1 MVIGNNSHVSTR
13 ATLNGEVK
21 LGYNSFVGSYTVIK
35 QSVKIGNNTFIN
47 AGLFIDKNI
56 KDNTKI
62 YEKNKTLI
70 IAEIGVNHNGKI
82 NLAKKLINIAKS

>member
-1 MVIGNNSHVSTR
+1 MFQQE

-21 LGYNSFVGSYTVIK
+21 LGYNSFVGSHTVIK

-62 YEKNKTLI
+62 YEKK
-70 IAEIGVNHNGKI
+70 
-82 NLAKKLINIAKS
+82 